1 MKRSTP
7 RSLLF
12 AAMLL
17 PALILAGCGAS
28 SADAGGPAPTPT
40 AAPTAPPQPGT
51 FYFATSDGVTLD
63 GEIFGRGKTAL
74 IFSNGK
80 GLTMGTWET
89 VAQALAT
96 HGYMSFLYDY
106 RGLGQ
111 SQGRDDPAR
120 RENDLRAAAASARA
134 HGADKIVL
142 IGSSFGGLISG
153 TLAQEVHAEAIVL
166 LSAPLRDSGISLSD
180 EELRA
185 LTMPKL
191 LMTSTRDSAFISTTQ
206 HIYDVSPQPKQIL
219 IYPGKDHGMAILM
232 LDHGDDAMQRLV
244 AFLSK
249 YAPT

>member
-7 RSLLF
+7 RLLLF
-12 AAMLL
+12 AVLL
-17 PALILAGCGAS
+17 VTPLMLAGCGAS
-28 SADAGGPAPTPT
+28 TPNVSVVHTPTPAPTASPR
-40 AAPTAPPQPGT
+40 PGT
-51 FYFATSDGVTLD
+51 FYFATSDGVTLN
-63 GEIFGRGKTAL
+63 GEIFGQGKTAL

-180 EELRA
+180 DDLRA

-191 LMTSTRDSAFISTTQ
+191 LMTSTLDNTFISTTQ

-232 LDHGDDAMQRLV
+232 LDHGDDSMQRLI

-249 YAPT
+249 YAPA